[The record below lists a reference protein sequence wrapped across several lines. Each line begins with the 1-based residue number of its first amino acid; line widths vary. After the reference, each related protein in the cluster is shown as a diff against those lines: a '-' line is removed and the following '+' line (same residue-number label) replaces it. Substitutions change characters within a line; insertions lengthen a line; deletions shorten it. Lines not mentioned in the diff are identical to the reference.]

1 MSLDMYNTTKSA
13 PNANRADIQ
22 AQGNPSHDALE
33 EKKPLNTVK
42 SQPPLRVTL
51 TSSFQ
56 IPKRETE
63 DSSRTINVYLVDE
76 EYFVT
81 AFVPSDTACLASSPG
96 RMSRTL
102 TTVLVDGAK
111 IGRVN
116 GYIRCLDLS
125 R

>member
-1 MSLDMYNTTKSA
+1 MQTVLTFK
-13 PNANRADIQ
+13 
-22 AQGNPSHDALE
+22 AQGNPSHDAL

-56 IPKRETE
+56 TPNREPE
-63 DSSRTINVYLVDE
+63 DSTRTRNVYLVDE

-96 RMSRTL
+96 RISRTL
-102 TTVLVDGAK
+102 TTVLVDNAK
-111 IGRVN
+111 SGRVS
-116 GYIRCLDLS
+116 GHIRGLNLS